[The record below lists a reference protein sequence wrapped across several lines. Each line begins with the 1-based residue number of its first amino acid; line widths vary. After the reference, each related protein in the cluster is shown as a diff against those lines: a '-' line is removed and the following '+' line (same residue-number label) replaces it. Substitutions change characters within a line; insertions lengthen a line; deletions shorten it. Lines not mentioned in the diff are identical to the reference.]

1 MKRLI
6 KCLLVSV
13 ILVSIFIVANY
24 FVYKSTG
31 RPLTAIRFDG
41 GESAYY
47 IGIGFTVSMY
57 YHMAMGDDAA
67 LGVNSH
73 FSVSVISVVL
83 FTAIFTGILWLAVAL
98 ANKCRKEGRND
109 TAA

>member
-1 MKRLI
+1 MKIDKMSSGFSDISLHLHR
-6 KCLLVSV
+6 
-13 ILVSIFIVANY
+13 ANY
-24 FVYKSTG
+24 FVYKAG

-41 GESAYY
+41 ESAYY
-47 IGIGFTVSMY
+47 IGSIYRQHVLPFGD
-57 YHMAMGDDAA
+57 GDDAA

-98 ANKCRKEGRND
+98 ANKSRKEGRND